1 MNNLLTIAPLLLPM
15 LSGVLL
21 LSIKQYVKLSTVV
34 YLLTTVL
41 QFIVSLILLF
51 TISESKFLVM
61 HIGEW
66 EAPFGITIVI
76 DIAGAIMLLAGSFVA
91 LAVALFAVNSVERRR
106 LQFGFFGLTQFLILG
121 VNGAFI
127 TGDIF
132 NLFVWFEVMLISS
145 FVLLS
150 LGAGKEQLEG
160 TIKYVLLNLISSAF
174 FLMGVGILYSVTG
187 SLNFA
192 KIASV
197 AIANPDNSLLT
208 LAASFFIFSF
218 GLKAAIFPVFFWLPS
233 SYHTPPLVVTALFS
247 GLLTKV
253 GVFSLIRLFTYVL
266 PTQQQEFALLL
277 KILAG
282 FTMVIGVL
290 GAIAQNDV
298 RRLLSFHIIS
308 QIGYMIMGI
317 AIGTAA
323 SFAATIFY
331 IVHNMLAK
339 TNLFFVAG
347 VQNQLLV
354 TYNLKKSGG
363 LYRTAPYLSLLF
375 LISAF
380 GLAGIPPLSGFP
392 AKLTL
397 ISSGFFVGEYLI
409 SGVAIMVSFFTLFS
423 MVKIWNEAYWKEL
436 TPERA
441 TTSSTIKFLYL
452 PVILL
457 ALAIIG
463 TGVFFQSIYHVLMMA
478 AHQLSTPELYINTVL
493 GLVTK

>member
-1 MNNLLTIAPLLLPM
+1 MNNVLTIAPLLLPM

-21 LSIKQYVKLSTVV
+21 LSIKQNIKLSTAV
-34 YLLTTVL
+34 YLVSSIL
-41 QFIVSLILLF
+41 QFIVSSILLF
-51 TISESKFLVM
+51 TISESKFFVM
-61 HIGEW
+61 HIGGW
-66 EAPFGITIVI
+66 EAPFGITIAI
-76 DIAGAIMLLAGSFVA
+76 DIAGSIMLVAGSFVS
-91 LAVALFAVNSVERRR
+91 LAVALFAVNTVEPRR
-106 LQFGFFGLTQFLILG
+106 LQFGFYGLTQFLIIG

-160 TIKYVLLNLISSAF
+160 TIKYVLLNLVSSAF
-174 FLMGVGILYSVTG
+174 FLMGVGILYSATG

-197 AIANPDNSLLT
+197 AILNPDNSLLT
-208 LAASFFIFSF
+208 LSTAFFIFSF
-218 GLKAAIFPVFFWLPS
+218 GMKAAIFPVFFWLPS
-233 SYHTPPLVVTALFS
+233 SYHTPPIVVTALFS

-266 PTQQQEFALLL
+266 PTQQQEFSFLL
-277 KILAG
+277 KVLAG

-339 TNLFFVAG
+339 TNLFFAAG
-347 VQNQLLV
+347 IQNQILG

-363 LYRTAPYLSLLF
+363 LYKTVPYLSLLF
-375 LISAF
+375 IISAF
-380 GLAGIPPLSGFP
+380 ALAGFPPLSGFP

-397 ISSGFFVGEYLI
+397 ISSGFSAGEYLI

-436 TPERA
+436 IPERSA
-441 TTSSTIKFLYL
+441 GSKTNKMMYL
-452 PVILL
+452 PVILM

-463 TGVFFQSIYHVLMMA
+463 TGVFFQPIYHLLMMA
-478 AHQLSTPELYINTVL
+478 AHQLSTPELYINAVL
-493 GLVTK
+493 GEV